1 MICHINNLLNG
12 MSLISFTHIQW
23 GHRLFHRGLAKT
35 GSSLVTFRTEVGISS
50 CHINMGTSF
59 ITSKYFFFKR
69 HLSSGRCRYCFLETQ
84 PNTLINYTCWKKTS
98 FPPKSKFSWNFILFA
113 YIPIRKEIFVQSFV
127 LPAKLADENSLLGS
141 DDGRPEFFSYEGEI
155 QMKCLQPASGGDGGN
170 S

>member
-1 MICHINNLLNG
+1 

-23 GHRLFHRGLAKT
+23 EHRLFHRGLAKT
-35 GSSLVTFRTEVGISS
+35 GSSLVTFRTEVGIIC

-127 LPAKLADENSLLGS
+127 LPASLLT
-141 DDGRPEFFSYEGEI
+141 
-155 QMKCLQPASGGDGGN
+155 KNLCLDLMTADLSFLVVKERFKWNVYSLPPAEMEVILKKEVFAHE
-170 S
+170 

>member
-1 MICHINNLLNG
+1 

-23 GHRLFHRGLAKT
+23 EHRLFHRGLAKT
-35 GSSLVTFRTEVGISS
+35 GSSLVTFRTEVGIIC

-59 ITSKYFFFKR
+59 ITSKYFVFKR

-127 LPAKLADENSLLGS
+127 LPAKLADEKSLLRS

-155 QMKCLQPASGGDGGN
+155 
-170 S
+170 